1 MVDSLKVK
9 VPFTPSM
16 FESRGLLKLG
26 ILYGW
31 DWTLSSLW
39 SILASKLAVFGRL
52 DSVSEIST
60 DANVAMRPNS
70 LGMPFIFLYIS

>member
-1 MVDSLKVK
+1 MS
-9 VPFTPSM
+9 FTHSM
-16 FESRGLLKLG
+16 FEAMGLVKLG
-26 ILYGW
+26 ILSGE

-39 SILASKLAVFGRL
+39 SILASKLAVSGRL

-60 DANVAMRPNS
+60 DANVAMRPDS